1 MNMKLIV
8 PSSLDEIS
16 LSKYQ
21 TYLKEFEN
29 SKSQKNKETYLA
41 LKIIEIFC
49 EVSEEKA
56 KLISQD
62 DATKVVNIILGL
74 LNQEPKLV
82 QGFQMEGITF
92 GWVPR
97 LDDLSFGEFLDLNN
111 NIDNFDNIVTAMG
124 VLYRPVTEYTKEG
137 KYRVEKYQGDKYHEV
152 LKDMPMSAVLGATVF
167 FWNLGM
173 DLVTSTHKSL
183 EAQLNKMSSAQRANL
198 PKNGDGLV
206 HLPNWQKTM

>member
-1 MNMKLIV
+1 MKLIV

-29 SKSQKNKETYLA
+29 SKSQKNQETYLA

-56 KLISQD
+56 KLIRQD

-92 GWVPR
+92 GWLPK

-111 NIDNFDNIVTAMG
+111 NIDNFDNIVVAMG
-124 VLYRPVTEYTKEG
+124 VLYRPVTEYTKDG
-137 KYRVEKYQGDKYHEV
+137 KYKVKKYEGDKYHEV
-152 LKDMPMSAVLGATVF
+152 LKDMPMSAVLGAMVF

-183 EAQLNKMSSAQRANL
+183 EHQLNKMSSRLKHSL

-206 HLPNWQKTM
+206 HLQN

>member
-1 MNMKLIV
+1 MKLIV

-21 TYLKEFEN
+21 RYLKEFEI
-29 SKSQKNKETYLA
+29 SKSQKNQETYLA
-41 LKIIEIFC
+41 IKIIEIFC
-49 EVSEEKA
+49 ELSEDKVKMIKEE
-56 KLISQD
+56 
-62 DATKVVNIILGL
+62 DANKIVNIILEL
-74 LNQEPKLV
+74 LNKQPELV
-82 QGFQMEGITF
+82 QSFQMEGITF

-124 VLYRPVTEYTKEG
+124 VLYRPVTEYTKDG
-137 KYRVEKYQGDKYHEV
+137 KYRVEPYKGDKYHEV
-152 LKDMPMSAVLGATVF
+152 LKDMPMSAVFGATVF